1 MEYNF
6 AAPATRRISDDHQ
19 VEFKAFDLRPG
30 FWTLRYTRLSTSTI
44 GGIERDKRC
53 TYYISTKY
61 NVVPCRCFCRKPQR
75 IQTFSASAVGNR
87 QLLGGKPTS
96 DKGLFLPTR
105 ANKERRMSKIL
116 EYT

>member
-6 AAPATRRISDDHQ
+6 AALATRRISDDH
-19 VEFKAFDLRPG
+19 VKFKAFDLPPG
-30 FWTLRYTRLSTSTI
+30 FLTLRYTRSSTSTI
-44 GGIERDKRC
+44 GGIERYKRC

-87 QLLGGKPTS
+87 QLLGAKPTS

-105 ANKERRMSKIL
+105 ANKERRMSKVL